1 MIAGNKLHDAFLS
14 SVILPT
20 ITFSNF
26 HIGGAGMTRLV
37 SDNNSLAVFVTQD
50 SCNNGLQFS
59 LNVIDATCLTA
70 RLSDFQVTL

>member
-1 MIAGNKLHDAFLS
+1 MIAGNKLHDAFLL

-20 ITFSNF
+20 ITFSPF

-50 SCNNGLQFS
+50 SCDNGL
-59 LNVIDATCLTA
+59 
-70 RLSDFQVTL
+70 